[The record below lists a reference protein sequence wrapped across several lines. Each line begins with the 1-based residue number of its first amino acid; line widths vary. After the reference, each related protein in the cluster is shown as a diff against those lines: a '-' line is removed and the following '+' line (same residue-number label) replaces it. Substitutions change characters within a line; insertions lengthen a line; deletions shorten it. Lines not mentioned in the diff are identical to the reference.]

1 MKTKFIPFVVLLATL
16 TLFVGQNSVLADRV
30 VFQPGSSVGKDMWF
44 SSVYNTT
51 AVDDNKLQ
59 VGGWGDQYRTLLRF
73 DLTGLPQTATSAYM
87 YLYTYPRGD
96 SSTPV
101 SMNIYILTVDWNEQT
116 QYYYTPLYGYFGGTH
131 PAPTVN
137 SWYGIN
143 ITGIYNAWKAGTYT
157 NYGFAFLPTATDNR
171 FNMFR
176 SSDYSDYYY
185 RPMLVVDYNG
195 ANLGFPLSY
204 NSWTPYTAS
213 IVSVFDHQ
221 MDTPYDFNEDSE
233 IVAYTDEVGDYSP
246 HPNDY
251 TCINQQSGQPF
262 TINGHYVG
270 YSGCGSTYYL
280 SYNSHPGYDYPV
292 PTGTSVYASA
302 SGTITEIQCPAYPGS
317 CTDYGRIRIS
327 HSSGYST
334 WYMHLSQ
341 QVGNLIVGS
350 TVSKG
355 QRIGYSGQTSPVSV
369 GPHLHFEVRKNDGS
383 HGGYGQPVD
392 PYGWQGEYG
401 TDPMQISGHD
411 NVCLWDSCQ

>member
-101 SMNIYILTVDWNEQT
+101 SMNVYVLTVDWNEQT

-143 ITGIYNAWKAGTYT
+143 ITGIYNAWKDGTYT

-176 SSDYSDYYY
+176 SSDYSDYRY
-185 RPMLVVDYNG
+185 RPKLVVDYDG
-195 ANLGFPLSY
+195 ANFGFPLPNY
-204 NSWTPYTAS
+204 TPYNVPISA
-213 IVSVFDHQ
+213 VVDHS
-221 MDTPYDFNEDSE
+221 MTTGGGCADGVV
-233 IVAYTDEVGDYSP
+233 VAYTGETGESEYGVSNWSHDNESDSC
-246 HPNDY
+246 PNDILRGFKNSSG
-251 TCINQQSGQPF
+251 TQFNINNQYVTSSG
-262 TINGHYVG
+262 NEYG
-270 YSGCGSTYYL
+270 YYL
-280 SYNSHPGYDYPV
+280 FYDGHTGYDYPA
-292 PTGTSVYASA
+292 TNGTEVRAAA
-302 SGTITEIQCPAYPGS
+302 SGTAYYYDTGDVKIVHP
-317 CTDYGRIRIS
+317 
-327 HSSGYST
+327 SGYDT
-334 WYMHLSQ
+334 YYLHLSTRSIYNGQ
-341 QVGNLIVGS
+341 LVTKGDPIGTTGS
-350 TVSKG
+350 G
-355 QRIGYSGQTSPVSV
+355 
-369 GPHLHFEVRKNDGS
+369 HLHFTVKKGLQR
-383 HGGYGQPVD
+383 VD
-392 PYGWQGEYG
+392 PYGWKGEYG
-401 TDPMQISGHD
+401 ADPLEIITRIK